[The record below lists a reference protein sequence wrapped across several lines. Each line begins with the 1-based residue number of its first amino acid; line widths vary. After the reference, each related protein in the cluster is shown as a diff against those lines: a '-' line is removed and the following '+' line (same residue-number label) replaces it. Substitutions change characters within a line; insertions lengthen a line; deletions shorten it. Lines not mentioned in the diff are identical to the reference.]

1 MILCKYNN
9 NEHMFKINYY
19 FCETNSW
26 IGLFFDSIIREIT
39 NKNIDME
46 TTQVYGMPRI
56 GDAAPEFKAVT
67 T

>member
-1 MILCKYNN
+1 
-9 NEHMFKINYY
+9 MFKINYY